1 MFNVLLHKFFH
12 LSFELFLHFF
22 LESIPSTKSLAAV
35 SSFLHFLLIES
46 YLDLG
51 CEYCKEGFVFSDR
64 LFVSESF
71 RHLSSQER
79 ILKEAVA
86 LTFLEIWRG
95 LAHDDAEV
103 LNRDHHLPIVVDLLE
118 VFNAHEIVV
127 IHHGGE
133 HGDGVFTPLHH
144 TADTGL
150 GI

>member
-1 MFNVLLHKFFH
+1 MINVLLHKSFH
-12 LSFELFLHFF
+12 LSFELILHFF
-22 LESIPSTKSLAAV
+22 LEVFPNTKSLAG
-35 SSFLHFLLIES
+35 SSFLHVLLIES

-51 CEYCKEGFVFSDR
+51 CEYCKEGFVFSNR
-64 LFVSESF
+64 LIFSESF
-71 RHLSSQER
+71 CYLSSQER

-86 LTFLEIWRG
+86 LTFIEIWRG

-103 LNRDHHLPIVVDLLE
+103 LNRDHHHPIVVDLLE

-127 IHHGGE
+127 IHYGGE